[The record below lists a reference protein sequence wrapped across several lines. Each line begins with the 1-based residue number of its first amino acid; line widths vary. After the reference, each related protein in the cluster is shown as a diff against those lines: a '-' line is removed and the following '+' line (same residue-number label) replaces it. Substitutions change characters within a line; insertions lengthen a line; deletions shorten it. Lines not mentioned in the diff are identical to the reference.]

1 MSIVATFARPLT
13 RLMDI
18 VNPAR
23 TAPKQNP
30 AISGPAMNATPW
42 LKPDGVPLQVRAHRI
57 HNRDPKAAAIYLRK
71 HLILDRGRCSD
82 AD

>member
-1 MSIVATFARPLT
+1 MSIAATFAKPLT
-13 RLMDI
+13 RLMAI
-18 VNPAR
+18 VNRAR
-23 TAPKQNP
+23 TAPNP
-30 AISGPAMNATPW
+30 SRDTCGPVINATPW